1 MDFQKLKEVFRI
13 KIEVE
18 EDDNR
23 IVMIFQCE
31 KLNTRAMITVNKL
44 DLVFPLDNVADLTN
58 ESHVKII
65 TDYISVRLNLYMLSV
80 LEGLRLDR
88 VLNLENIE
96 IDYTKDKDLVKLNEI
111 LLNPNY
117 QPIVNNQLFT
127 TI

>member
-1 MDFQKLKEVFRI
+1 MDFQKLKEVFKI

-117 QPIVNNQLFT
+117 QPIVNNKLFT

>member
-1 MDFQKLKEVFRI
+1 MDFQKLKEVFKI

-18 EDDNR
+18 EDDNM

-111 LLNPNY
+111 LLKPYY
-117 QPIVNNQLFT
+117 QPIDNNELFT

>member
-1 MDFQKLKEVFRI
+1 MDFQKLKKVFRI
-13 KIEVE
+13 KIQVE
-18 EDDNR
+18 EDNNY

-88 VLNLENIE
+88 ILNLENIE

>member
-58 ESHVKII
+58 EYHVKVI

-88 VLNLENIE
+88 ILNLENIE